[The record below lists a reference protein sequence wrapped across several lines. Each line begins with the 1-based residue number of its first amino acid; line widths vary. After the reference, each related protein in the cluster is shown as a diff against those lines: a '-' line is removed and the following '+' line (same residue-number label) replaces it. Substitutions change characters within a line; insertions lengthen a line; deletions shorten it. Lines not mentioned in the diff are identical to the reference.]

1 MSITTRIAATL
12 DALRALIAS
21 PEHSSD
27 DVIPFFGECGSAF
40 YNCLPT
46 SDADGGRVELDTHA
60 IRDLFRDLLDGR
72 SFDGDLRA
80 SAVSFANDYVEEGGS
95 IPATRDGN
103 YTPIAY
109 LAGLVAALCAETF
122 EAWAAEDERA
132 RADLDAADAFWTA
145 VANGASHT
153 TARDL
158 AS

>member
-1 MSITTRIAATL
+1 MTMTTRIAVTL

-21 PEHSSD
+21 PAHSSD
-27 DVIPFFGECGSAF
+27 DGVPFFGECGSAF

-60 IRDLFRDLLDGR
+60 VRDLFRDLLDGR

-80 SAVSFANDYVEEGGS
+80 STMYFANDYAEEGGS

-103 YTPIAY
+103 YTPIVY
-109 LAGLVAALCAETF
+109 LAGLVAALCEKTF
-122 EAWAAEDERA
+122 DAWTDEDERE